1 MRFAFIALLVAFM
14 VSLSAPAANAGGL
27 LDRLFNNVTGCGEA
41 SPDSEASPDGEPD
54 ACDCSLGLCDCSLG
68 LLDRVQELLSGLPS
82 VGDCGVCDG
91 AEPSSDCKSVCGL
104 RLPSLRW

>member
-1 MRFAFIALLVAFM
+1 MKMRFAFIALLVAFM

-41 SPDSEASPDGEPD
+41 SPDGEPD
-54 ACDCSLGLCDCSLG
+54 ACDCSLG